1 MAGGFLLPSSGPNLL
16 VWVTVDGPERV
27 ANESSAEARRCALF
41 QMSDSG
47 CTMRE
52 TIE

>member
-16 VWVTVDGPERV
+16 VWATVDGPERV
-27 ANESSAEARRCALF
+27 ANESSAEVRRYALF
-41 QMSDSG
+41 QVSDCEG
-47 CTMRE
+47 KLNE